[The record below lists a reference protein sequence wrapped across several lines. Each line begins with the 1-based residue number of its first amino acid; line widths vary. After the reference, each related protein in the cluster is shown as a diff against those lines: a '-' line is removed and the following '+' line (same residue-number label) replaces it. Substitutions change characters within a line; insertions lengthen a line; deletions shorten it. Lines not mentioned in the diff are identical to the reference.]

1 MRKIHLLLFLVLLL
15 LFAIGTQ
22 AQRRER
28 ISNPYGSPA
37 DSYDKLNL
45 GIGFGFDYGGIGRL
59 WL

>member
-1 MRKIHLLLFLVLLL
+1 MRKIHLLLFLVLLS
-15 LFAIGTQ
+15 FAVSTQ
-22 AQRRER
+22 AQQRER